1 METSKIVDGR
11 CLAPA
16 AQEELRRRVIRAVRE
31 QGMRPAHAARVF
43 GVSRASI
50 YNWTAAVR
58 RGGLAALRARKRG
71 PKGGSRLAGWQAGT
85 VVRLITDRCPD
96 QLKLPFALWTREAV
110 RDVIERRFGVRVS
123 VSTVGRYLKRWG
135 FTPQKPVRRAYE
147 RNPKAV
153 QRWLEEE
160 YPAIRRRAKAEGA
173 EIHWG
178 DQMGLRSDHQAG
190 TSYSRRGRTPAIPGA
205 GKRFGCNLLST
216 ITNRG
221 HLSFMVFRERFAT
234 PVMLRFLRR
243 LLRQRPRKV
252 FLIVDGHPV
261 HRAAAVRRWVERH
274 AHRMR
279 LFFLPGYSPDL
290 NPDEYLNNDVK
301 ANAVGRR
308 RPANEPEMVR
318 DVRGYLRS
326 TQGRPD
332 IVRAYFQNEH
342 VQYAAG

>member
-1 METSKIVDGR
+1 MKTWKIVDGR

-135 FTPQKPVRRAYE
+135 FTPQKPVRRGYE
-147 RNPKAV
+147 RHPKAG
-153 QRWLEEE
+153 QR
-160 YPAIRRRAKAEGA
+160 
-173 EIHWG
+173 
-178 DQMGLRSDHQAG
+178 GLGSDHRAA

-234 PVMLRFLRR
+234 PVLLRFLRR

-326 TQGRPD
+326 TQRRPD
-332 IVRAYFQNEH
+332 IVRAYFQHED